1 MLIGYK
7 GQRNKLHVGIY
18 IYTVLYNQESV
29 FVQYVEE
36 KRHIDTLLA
45 LKSRLLRSEDK
56 VSMEIIHNVHFD
68 FEITIA
74 NASHH
79 R

>member
-1 MLIGYK
+1 M
-7 GQRNKLHVGIY
+7 
-18 IYTVLYNQESV
+18 YTVLYNQEPV

-36 KRHIDTLLA
+36 KRYIDTLLA

-56 VSMEIIHNVHFD
+56 VSMEIIHNAHFD